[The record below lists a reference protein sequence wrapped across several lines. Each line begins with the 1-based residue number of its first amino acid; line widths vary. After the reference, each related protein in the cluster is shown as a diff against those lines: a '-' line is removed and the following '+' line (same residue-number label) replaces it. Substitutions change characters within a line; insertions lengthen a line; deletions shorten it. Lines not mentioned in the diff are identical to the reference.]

1 LANTGIDTGL
11 LMLLAFASLALGGLA
26 VRFTRVRT
34 V

>member
-1 LANTGIDTGL
+1 ML
-11 LMLLAFASLALGGLA
+11 LLAFASLALGGLA